1 MENSNLLDTKTVSS
15 NEVLGNGKKY
25 IVPIYQRDYSWKED
39 TWEDLWSDILLVS
52 SSEIVHDMGAIVLQS
67 KGNDTYAI
75 IDGQQRLTTI
85 TIIALAFIQKIKHL
99 SEEGIEREANEERVR
114 LLNTKFVGDKDPS
127 SLTYFSKLTLN
138 ENNDAFFQRNILLLK
153 RPDSIVFKKLKD
165 SNKLLLKAYDF
176 FYNKIEQYFLGEK
189 RGEQIA
195 KFLNEIVAKRLMFI
209 QIIVENE
216 LRAYTVFETLNSRG
230 VGLTVTDLLKNYL
243 FSLASNIDLPRI
255 RPQWDRIVD
264 TIGLDNFPI
273 FLRHYWISRSKL
285 VRQEYLYK
293 SIRAKIQNA
302 DDLFYLLDELEKN
315 AVLYVALNNSSDELW
330 RGNKEVKKHIVELE
344 IFQVKQC
351 LPLLLIAYEKLHDLF
366 DKVLRIITVIS
377 FRTTIIGGYHSGRLE
392 EVYNRASIKIA
403 NGEIINPQQ
412 LAEEIKEL
420 YLSDTDFKNDFSTIS
435 LNTRR
440 NKKLIRYILFELENQ
455 ISGGTLYDFEENSA
469 TIEHILPEN
478 AATEWEQH
486 FSKNVI
492 ENYVFRIG
500 NYTLLE
506 ANKNRNIGNESYAD
520 KVKVFKTSSFALT
533 NQIDYPEWNA
543 NSIDKRQSDL
553 AKVATSVWRTPYI

>member
-195 KFLNEIVAKRLMFI
+195 KFLNVIVAKRLMFI

>member
-39 TWEDLWSDILLVS
+39 NWEDLWSDILLVS
-52 SSEIVHDMGAIVLQS
+52 SSEIVHYMGAIVLQS

-176 FYNKIEQYFLGEK
+176 FYNKIEQYFLDEK

-243 FSLASNIDLPRI
+243 FSLASNVDLPRI

-273 FLRHYWISRSKL
+273 FLRHYWISKSKL

-403 NGEIINPQQ
+403 NGEIINPLQ
-412 LAEEIKEL
+412 LVEEIKEL